1 MALGSK
7 FVEGVVCG
15 VVAGLVLQ
23 WLSPPN
29 RVQVLPADSKPA
41 KPNDLRVV
49 INEAQIKPKPA
60 KA

>member
-1 MALGSK
+1 MGSK
-7 FVEGVVCG
+7 FIEGVMCG

-23 WLSPPN
+23 WMQPAP
-29 RVQVLPADSKPA
+29 RIQVLPAGSKPA

-49 INEAQIKPKPA
+49 INEAQIKQKPA